1 MRRTS
6 KWVGLA
12 ALGTLV
18 CLVPAAPAS
27 AANSATFRD
36 CSLVAGADPDFVKL
50 TGVMVGPQGE
60 LTVKRGT
67 PSVSIEASESSDPG
81 DNLGNV
87 TLNVKVESSKVASQ
101 MRSGAG
107 TGKVVLSVP
116 LTRSKKL
123 GRKYT
128 ISWSD
133 TTDNGNHVCPSANT
147 PENTTPKPFVVI
159 VHK

>member
-6 KWVGLA
+6 KWAGLA
-12 ALGTLV
+12 ALGTSV
-18 CLVPAAPAS
+18 CLVPAAPVS
-27 AANSATFRD
+27 AANSPTFRD

-50 TGVMVGPQGE
+50 TGVTVGPQGE

-87 TLNVKVESSKVASQ
+87 TLSVSVESRKVATE
-101 MRSGAG
+101 MRSGAA

-116 LTRSKKL
+116 LARSKKV

-133 TTDNGNHVCPSANT
+133 TTDNGNHACPSANT